1 MNTMIPVRAV
11 TSFSRLAAFFMLM
24 SSMLVFS
31 TSAWAVE
38 FSLKDLQG
46 KTQSLSNYQGKFVV
60 VNFWATWCPP
70 CREEI
75 PELIRFHDT
84 HQAKDAVVW
93 GVSYE
98 KINSDKLAKFVD
110 EQMISYPVMPM
121 NPSQLSPLGA
131 IRGLPTTVLVA
142 PDGSV
147 ARTHLGG
154 ITHEVLERYMREWC
168 QTPAGKDV
176 KVCR

>member
-1 MNTMIPVRAV
+1 MTTYSSLRRTFLGLSALL
-11 TSFSRLAAFFMLM
+11 LAGW
-24 SSMLVFS
+24 VF
-31 TSAWAVE
+31 TTPALAVE
-38 FSLKDLQG
+38 FSLKDTQG
-46 KTQSLSNYQGKFVV
+46 KTRSLSDEQGKFVV

-75 PELIRFHDT
+75 PELIRFHDA

-98 KINSDKLAKFVD
+98 NIDSGKLAKFID

-121 NPSQLSPLGA
+121 SPGKPSPLGA
-131 IRGLPTTVLVA
+131 IRGLPTTVLIA
-142 PDGSV
+142 PDGGI
-147 ARTHLGG
+147 ARTHLGA
-154 ITHEVLERYMREWC
+154 ITHDVIERYMREWC
-168 QTPAGKDV
+168 QTPAGKEV

>member
-1 MNTMIPVRAV
+1 MRLEK
-11 TSFSRLAAFFMLM
+11 SFRSGVIGFFTLMLSSVWLASA
-24 SSMLVFS
+24 
-31 TSAWAVE
+31 AWAVD
-38 FSLKDLQG
+38 FSLKDTQG
-46 KTQSLSNYQGKFVV
+46 KTHNLSDYQGKFVV

-75 PELIRFHDT
+75 PELIRFHDA
-84 HQAKDAVVW
+84 HHAKDAVVW

-98 KINSDKLAKFVD
+98 RTDPSKLAKFID

-121 NPSQLSPLGA
+121 NPGQPSPFGS

-142 PDGSV
+142 PDGSI

-154 ITHEVLERYMREWC
+154 ISHDVIERYMREWC
-168 QTPAGKDV
+168 QSPAGKEN
-176 KVCR
+176 KICR